1 MGRGFS
7 FLLAISALTG
17 LAPAAIG
24 QYPYPYGPM
33 PVQYSQLPYGYPAPM
48 PSPYAQ
54 PYGYPAPMPSPYAQP
69 YRYPAPMPAY
79 GPNPMMA
86 RPMYYAPA
94 PMMQQAAPMWQAPA
108 AKNTKVF
115 VYGPLDETVGA
126 ASPNPIAAPPNPVA
140 APLKLGNGPSGVSAA
155 QGMTTRGGA
164 RVLPTF
170 SKADLLPEGCG
181 PGCDDFPEAC
191 GPAFGPKPYEPP
203 MRGRGHFIG
212 EVGAYFLTPLSVSR
226 IAYNTARN
234 GGTTGTDFPQPVDWG
249 ARAWVGYMF
258 HSGWGLRGGYEYL
271 RGSIRQ
277 SIANADAATMITT
290 PLPAPFQIVSPSA
303 ALNGGIGPDRFR
315 FSQRLDLHVADTE
328 LLKETSFLD
337 TTFLF
342 SFGAR
347 YARMMQSYSAT
358 RTNPG
363 GNNGAVTVALDRDDL
378 DTSNR
383 FEGWGPTTSFEAVH
397 PLGCGFSMYGNVRGS
412 FLWGP
417 DRFAQNLHNQ
427 NRTVTAAGVAT
438 FTDTFNSNDAFDSRF
453 VSILEVEAGVQYGHR
468 FGRCYFFARAGGV
481 FQRWWDV
488 GNPTNANGSLNFLGG
503 TVRAGITY

>member
-1 MGRGFS
+1 MGRGFA
-7 FLLAISALTG
+7 FLLSISALTA
-17 LAPAAIG
+17 LTPAAFG

-33 PVQYSQLPYGYPAPM
+33 PMQYSRPPYGYPAPM
-48 PSPYAQ
+48 PSPYMQ
-54 PYGYPAPMPSPYAQP
+54 PYG
-69 YRYPAPMPAY
+69 YPAPMPAY

-94 PMMQQAAPMWQAPA
+94 PMMQQTAPMWQAPE

-115 VYGPLDETVGA
+115 VYGPVDETVGVP
-126 ASPNPIAAPPNPVA
+126 SPNPIAAPPNPLV
-140 APLKLGNGPSGVSAA
+140 APLKSEAEPSGVSAT
-155 QGMTTRGGA
+155 QGVLTRGGA
-164 RVLPTF
+164 RLPPTF
-170 SKADLLPEGCG
+170 SKADLFPEGCGPEGCG
-181 PGCDDFPEAC
+181 PGCDDCPEAC
-191 GPAFGPKPYEPP
+191 GPSRGPQPYEPP

-226 IAYNTARN
+226 IAYNTTRN
-234 GGTTGTDFPQPVDWG
+234 GGTTGTDFPQQVDWG
-249 ARAWVGYMF
+249 ARASAGYMF
-258 HSGWGLRGGYEYL
+258 HCGWGVRGNYEYL

-277 SIANADAATMITT
+277 SIANADPTTMITT

-303 ALNGGIGPDRFR
+303 TLNGGIGPDRFR
-315 FSQRLDLHVADTE
+315 FSQRLELHVADTE
-328 LLKETSFLD
+328 VLKETSFLD
-337 TTFLF
+337 TTFLV

-363 GNNGAVTVALDRDDL
+363 GGNGAVTVALDRMDL

-383 FEGWGPTTSFEAVH
+383 FEGWGPTTSLEAVH
-397 PLGCGFSMYGNVRGS
+397 PLGCGFSIYGNVRGS
-412 FLWGP
+412 FLWGT

-427 NRTVTAAGVAT
+427 NRTVTAAGLAT
-438 FTDTFNSNDAFDSRF
+438 FTDAFNSNDAFDSRY

-503 TVRAGITY
+503 TVRTGITY